1 MIRYIALSV
10 MLLPGIAHAQKFVSA
25 TDSTDATVVEP
36 AVEQPAD
43 SFTVASTET
52 AEGDPVQTA
61 SLEEPVDPAADYG
74 DSVVINSTTD
84 LELPDFVVQTNVSG
98 STSIDGNTLI
108 ARVEIDSE
116 GESTLALATAGSSAE
131 IYDEST
137 ATSDAANFEVGE
149 CNAGTDW
156 ASNDANC
163 WNSYPTAVD

>member
-36 AVEQPAD
+36 AVKQPAD

-74 DSVVINSTTD
+74 RIERRN
-84 LELPDFVVQTNVSG
+84 LRREH
-98 STSIDGNTLI
+98 GNI
-108 ARVEIDSE
+108 
-116 GESTLALATAGSSAE
+116 
-131 IYDEST
+131 
-137 ATSDAANFEVGE
+137 
-149 CNAGTDW
+149 
-156 ASNDANC
+156 
-163 WNSYPTAVD
+163 